1 MAYVPQI
8 KGLRVT
14 EILAE
19 ARNYIEI
26 DDYMPEMRDDK
37 LPNRDFVVNVG
48 KQKSSKII
56 NSEHFDPR

>member
-1 MAYVPQI
+1 MEYVPQI
-8 KGLRVT
+8 KGPRVT

-19 ARNYIEI
+19 ARNYTEI

-48 KQKSSKII
+48 KQKSFKII
-56 NSEHFDPR
+56 NSEHFDP